1 MKYPPMDEIIGIINR
16 NQGKAILAHPGVN
29 LKGHEGI
36 LGEILDLGI
45 DGVEAFS
52 SYHTPE
58 QAAEFYWQV
67 QKRGL
72 FATCGSDYHGKTK
85 PAITLGG
92 YGELPTN
99 FTLRQL
105 NPLLD
110 K

>member
-1 MKYPPMDEIIGIINR
+1 MKYPPMDEIIGIIHR
-16 NQGKAILAHPGVN
+16 NQGKAVLAHPGVN

-67 QKRGL
+67 QNGVCL
-72 FATCGSDYHGKTK
+72 PLAAAIIMGKQS
-85 PAITLGG
+85 
-92 YGELPTN
+92 
-99 FTLRQL
+99 QL
-105 NPLLD
+105 SP
-110 K
+110 